1 MADLYK
7 QDGVDIDAGDA
18 FSKFCNKINKTTYS
32 ASSFVKIFDLSRGNF
47 RGPKGFNFVNL
58 PAGCVVTGGMDGI
71 GTKVVVIVAAGN
83 LITTASNVIAMTAM
97 DITRWGGLPLLFMN
111 TFDARSLGKID
122 SETFRLCQEVMEG
135 LKNIALNHR
144 YVLFTGETA
153 ELGKCVG
160 SDNPRAKLMFNW
172 CGAMLGVYHPKKMI
186 LGETVKPGQVIIAL
200 RDDFRSNGYSSVRK
214 ALAIKYGK
222 KWWNNPEAYEDI
234 LACASPSVLYD
245 RMLNAAHGWF
255 LNDPFKPP
263 FKMHLIVH
271 LSGGAFESKLGNDM
285 LKPLKLS
292 ADLTDLFAPPP
303 IMRKCAE
310 WRGMDS
316 EGCYRTWN
324 GGQGALVVVDKP
336 AAKAFVKFFRHFG
349 MEAQIA
355 GKITEKKEY
364 TVSIKSKFGDGE
376 TLFY

>member
-18 FSKFCNKINKTTYS
+18 FSKFCNEINKTTYS

-71 GTKVVVIVAAGN
+71 GTKVVVIIAAGN

-97 DITRWGGLPLLFMN
+97 DITRFGGLPLLFMN
-111 TFDARSLGKID
+111 TFDVRSLRKID

-160 SDNPRAKLMFNW
+160 SDNPQAKLMFNW

-186 LGETVKPGQVIIAL
+186 LGETLKPGQVIIAF

-222 KWWNNPEAYEDI
+222 KWWDNPEAYEDI

-255 LNDPFKPP
+255 LDDPFKPP

-285 LKPLKLS
+285 LKPLGLS
-292 ADLTDLFAPPP
+292 ADLTDLFAPPL

-324 GGQGALVVVDKP
+324 GGQGALVVVDKTV
-336 AAKAFVKFFRHFG
+336 AKAFLKFFRRFG
-349 MEAQIA
+349 IDAQFA